1 MNAIEFPLIWEKDKF
16 SHSFQLNGQTQ
27 ESFYA
32 KLNERIIVM
41 CKILNIAH
49 STWKEMTIL

>member
-1 MNAIEFPLIWEKDKF
+1 MGKGQVFTFLW
-16 SHSFQLNGQTQ
+16 QTQ

-41 CKILNIAH
+41 GRILNIAH
-49 STWKEMTIL
+49 SI

>member
-1 MNAIEFPLIWEKDKF
+1 MGKGQAFTFLW
-16 SHSFQLNGQTQ
+16 QTQ